1 MNAKKTTAPTQVT
14 EDSSKK
20 TTVNQDCCT
29 VPPPDPG
36 PST

>member
-20 TTVNQDCCT
+20 TVNQDCCT